1 MDVGRSVPRY
11 EEIVLLYPGSIKLR
25 SHLTE
30 YYIVVVDLCRYLY
43 NFMQKSAVQ
52 WFASSLD
59 MSYLNSVQTELE
71 RWANSIKDQMTVNE
85 AQESSGFRALT
96 RGLLQSTAQQ
106 QMRATNLRV
115 LNFCSTYNHETVWK
129 QLRKI
134 GNASFFDKQP
144 EYRAWRDGSHPS
156 TLLYRGRLGSG
167 KSVLLANIVDDLSI
181 TTQKERPLVVYFFCR
196 HDVPESLQAR
206 TIIGS
211 IARQILRTV
220 TDLSVIAQSC
230 EDTPSTGD
238 TEKVLDIL
246 LRGFSFSAK
255 IYLVLD
261 GLDECAVTDK
271 VTLVPA
277 LQKIQEKMNISVCAS
292 FRDEPNNGL
301 QAIAQQLLDAQIVC
315 IPKNNPDIAA
325 FIEADLERCLQQERL
340 NIRDPTLISK
350 IQDALLEGSQG
361 MFLWVTLQIQ
371 SLCSMN
377 TDHAIQEALSD
388 LPKDLSETYVRVL
401 HKSGGS
407 EPALQAKILQ
417 LVLAAQR
424 PLTTDE
430 LLEALSVTPG
440 DATWD
445 PSKVL
450 NNIYSALGHCGCL
463 LVTDEEEFTVRVVHR
478 SVTQFLLNEL
488 DDAKHVKF
496 SLDEAQRRLADIIV
510 TYLGYG
516 VFGTEL
522 SRAKVLPM
530 AAQSAPSA
538 IVKSTLGSSS
548 VPRDLALKLLR
559 ARRQSKLDMSRVFAE
574 VRGAV
579 RSEPQLVF
587 RFYDYAKK
595 YWQDHI
601 WHVSGNDAKIF
612 NLSYKLI
619 HDRAIEFSN
628 LDCEGWKR
636 FQRSAENGNASIL
649 ALLIQTGRIA
659 TNTRDIY
666 GYTPLLSAATNGYK
680 HTVKILLDIG
690 GVDVEAK
697 RDGTGSS
704 RLHTS
709 LMMASEYGHKDTV
722 ELLLSSK
729 ADVEARNPDGQ
740 TSLIIAAL
748 KGHKD
753 TVEALL
759 STADVEAKSKLG
771 YTALM
776 QAAVYGHTDIV
787 ELLINV
793 GKADVDARDNID
805 YTPLM
810 LAARSGHEEI
820 VARLLGTA
828 DIEGKNI
835 TGWTPLIVAA
845 AEGHTATVKLLLS
858 KANVEARN
866 DSEATALIEAARKGK
881 TETVKVLL
889 EVGKANVEARSDR
902 EATALTEAARNGKT
916 ETVKVLLEVGKANA
930 EHEDDSGW
938 TPLMYAEKNDDKEA
952 AQVLRSYIDKQ
963 TRMSSGEN

>member
-1 MDVGRSVPRY
+1 MFYLPSPQPLTEVLQSIVNLSTHLEKLSNLFMDVGRSVPRY
-11 EEIVLLYPGSIKLR
+11 EEIILLYPGSKKLQ

-43 NFMQKSAVQ
+43 KFVQKTTVQ
-52 WFASSLD
+52 WFASSLN
-59 MSYLNSVQTELE
+59 MSYLDSVQTDLE

-96 RGLLQSTAQQ
+96 RGMLQSTAQQ
-106 QMRATNLRV
+106 QLHATNLRV
-115 LNFCSTYNHETVWK
+115 LNFCSTYDHEIGWK

-134 GNASFFDKQP
+134 GNASFFEKQP
-144 EYRAWRDGSHPS
+144 EYREWRDGLHTS
-156 TLLYRGRLGSG
+156 TLLYRGKLGSG
-167 KSVLLANIVDDLSI
+167 KSVLLANIVDDLI

-211 IARQILRTV
+211 IARQILRTIA
-220 TDLSVIAQSC
+220 DLSVIAQSC
-230 EDTPSTGD
+230 EDTHSTGD
-238 TEKVLDIL
+238 TEKVLDVL
-246 LRGFSFSAK
+246 LRGFSSSAK
-255 IYLVLD
+255 VYLVLD
-261 GLDECAVTDK
+261 GLDECALTERA
-271 VTLVPA
+271 TLVPA
-277 LQKIQEKMNISVCAS
+277 LQKIQEKMSISVCAS
-292 FRDEPNNGL
+292 FREEPNSGL
-301 QAIAQQLLDAQIVC
+301 QAIAQQLLDVHVVC

-388 LPKDLSETYVRVL
+388 LPKDLSETYARVL
-401 HKSGGS
+401 HKSGS
-407 EPALQAKILQ
+407 SQPALQAKVLQ

-450 NNIYSALGHCGCL
+450 NNIYPALGYCGCL

-538 IVKSTLGSSS
+538 IVKSALGSSS
-548 VPRDLALKLLR
+548 VSRDLALKLLR
-559 ARRQSKLDMSRVFAE
+559 ARRQSKLDVGKLFAE

-601 WHVSGNDAKIF
+601 WHVSGNDARIF
-612 NLSYKLI
+612 NLSSKLI
-619 HDRAIEFSN
+619 HDRAFGFSS
-628 LDCEGWKR
+628 LDIEGWKR
-636 FQRSAENGNASIL
+636 FQRSAEKGNESIL

-666 GYTPLLSAATNGYK
+666 GWTPLLSAATNGYK

-690 GVDVEAK
+690 GIDIETK

-729 ADVEARNPDGQ
+729 ADVEARNPDGE
-740 TSLIIAAL
+740 TSLIMAASR
-748 KGHKD
+748 GHKD

-759 STADVEAKSKLG
+759 STADVEAKSKFRG
-771 YTALM
+771 TALVT
-776 QAAVYGHTDIV
+776 AASNGHTDV
-787 ELLINV
+787 VKLLISV
-793 GKADVDARDNID
+793 GKAAIEATD
-805 YTPLM
+805 
-810 LAARSGHEEI
+810 I
-820 VARLLGTA
+820 VG
-828 DIEGKNI
+828 
-835 TGWTPLIVAA
+835 
-845 AEGHTATVKLLLS
+845 
-858 KANVEARN
+858 
-866 DSEATALIEAARKGK
+866 ATALIEAARHGHKDTVKFLLDVANVEAENKSGETPLIAAATLGYK
-881 TETVKVLL
+881 ETVEVLL
-889 EVGKANVEARSDR
+889 GVANVEARTDR
-902 EATALTEAARNGKT
+902 GATALTRAARWGQT
-916 ETVKVLLEVGKANA
+916 EVVKVLIEVGKAKV
-930 EHEDDSGW
+930 EPEDEDGW
-938 TPLMYAEKNDDKEA
+938 TPLMYAEKYDEKET

-963 TRMSSGEN
+963 THTSSGGN

>member
-11 EEIVLLYPGSIKLR
+11 EEIMLLYPRSTKLR
-25 SHLTE
+25 SQLTE

-43 NFMQKSAVQ
+43 KFGQKPTVQ
-52 WFASSLD
+52 WFASSLN
-59 MSYLNSVQTELE
+59 MSYLNNVQTELE

-85 AQESSGFRALT
+85 AQENSGFRALT
-96 RGLLQSTAQQ
+96 RGLLRSTAQQ
-106 QMRATNLRV
+106 QIHATNLRV
-115 LNFCSTYNHETVWK
+115 LHSCSTYDHETVWK

-134 GNASFFDKQP
+134 GNTSFFEKQL
-144 EYRAWRDGSHPS
+144 EYREWKDGSHPS
-156 TLLYRGRLGSG
+156 TLLYRGKLGSG

-196 HDVPESLQAR
+196 HDVPESLLAR

-220 TDLSVIAQSC
+220 TDLSIIAQSC
-230 EDTPSTGD
+230 EETHSTGD

-246 LRGFSFSAK
+246 LRGFFSSAK

-261 GLDECAVTDK
+261 GLDECAFMDK
-271 VTLVPA
+271 VILVSA

-292 FRDEPNNGL
+292 FREEPNNGL
-301 QAIAQQLLDAQIVC
+301 QAIAEQLLDAHIVC

-325 FIEADLERCLQQERL
+325 FIEADLERCLRQGQL

-361 MFLWVTLQIQ
+361 MFLWVALQIQ

-388 LPKDLSETYVRVL
+388 LPKDLSETYARVL
-401 HKSGGS
+401 HKSGS
-407 EPALQAKILQ
+407 SDPALQAKTLQ
-417 LVLAAQR
+417 LVLAARR

-430 LLEALSVTPG
+430 LLEALSVVPG

-450 NNIYSALGHCGCL
+450 NNIYSALGYCGCL
-463 LVTDEEEFTVRVVHR
+463 LITDEEEFTVRVVHR
-478 SVTQFLLNEL
+478 SVTQYLLNET
-488 DDAKHVKF
+488 DNAKHIKF

-522 SRAKVLPM
+522 SKARVLPL
-530 AAQSAPSA
+530 AARSAPSA
-538 IVKSTLGSSS
+538 IVQSALGSSS
-548 VPRDLALKLLR
+548 ASRDLALKLLK
-559 ARRQSKLDMSRVFAE
+559 ARRQSKFDLSRVVAE

-579 RSEPQLVF
+579 ESKPQLVF

-601 WHVSGNDAKIF
+601 WHVSGKDAKIL
-612 NLSYKLI
+612 NLSSKLI
-619 HDRAIEFSN
+619 HDRAFEFGS
-628 LDCEGWKR
+628 LDSEWKC

-649 ALLIQTGRIA
+649 VLLIQAGRIA
-659 TNTRDIY
+659 TNTRDNY
-666 GYTPLLSAATNGYK
+666 GYTPLLLAATNGYK
-680 HTVKILLDIG
+680 HTVKILLEIG
-690 GVDVEAK
+690 GTDVEAK
-697 RDGTGSS
+697 RDGTGPN
-704 RLHTS
+704 RLHTP
-709 LMMASEYGHKDTV
+709 LMYASEKGHKEIV
-722 ELLLSSK
+722 EMLLSSK
-729 ADVEARNPDGQ
+729 ANAEARDPDGQ
-740 TSLIIAAL
+740 TSLIIAASN
-748 KGHKD
+748 GYKD

-771 YTALM
+771 CTALM
-776 QAAVYGHTDIV
+776 QAASYGHADIV

-793 GKADVDARDNID
+793 GKADIEAKNNSD

-810 LAARSGHEEI
+810 LAARSGHEEV
-820 VARLLGTA
+820 VARLLGRA
-828 DIEGKNI
+828 DIEAKST
-835 TGWTPLIVAA
+835 TGWTPLIIAA

-866 DSEATALIEAARKGK
+866 DSEATALTEAARKGK
-881 TETVKVLL
+881 TETVKL
-889 EVGKANVEARSDR
+889 
-902 EATALTEAARNGKT
+902 
-916 ETVKVLLEVGKANA
+916 LLEVGKANA
-930 EHEDDSGW
+930 DPKGDYGW
-938 TPLMYAEKNDDKEA
+938 TPLMYAEKNDDQET
-952 AQVLRSYIDKQ
+952 AQLLRSYIDQ
-963 TRMSSGEN
+963 QARMSSCGN

>member
-1 MDVGRSVPRY
+1 VNFSTHLEKLSNLFMDVGRSVPRY

-43 NFMQKSAVQ
+43 TFMQKSAVQ

-71 RWANSIKDQMTVNE
+71 RWANSIKDQMTVSE

-115 LNFCSTYNHETVWK
+115 LNFCSTYDHETAWK

-144 EYRAWRDGSHPS
+144 EYQAWRVGSHPS

-238 TEKVLDIL
+238 TEKVLDAL

-261 GLDECAVTDK
+261 GLDECAFTDK
-271 VTLVPA
+271 VTLVPT

-388 LPKDLSETYVRVL
+388 LPKDLSETYARVL
-401 HKSGGS
+401 HKSGS
-407 EPALQAKILQ
+407 SDPALQAKILQ

-478 SVTQFLLNEL
+478 SVPQFLLNEL
-488 DDAKHVKF
+488 GDTKHIKF

-595 YWQDHI
+595 YWHHHI

-612 NLSYKLI
+612 NLSSKLI
-619 HDRAIEFSN
+619 HDRAFEFSN
-628 LDCEGWKR
+628 LDIEGWKR

-649 ALLIQTGRIA
+649 VLLIQVGRIA
-659 TNTRDIY
+659 INTRTSY
-666 GYTPLLSAATNGYK
+666 GFTPLLSAATNGYK

-697 RDGTGSS
+697 TDGTGPS
-704 RLHTS
+704 RLHTP
-709 LMMASEYGHKDTV
+709 LMMASDEGHKDIV
-722 ELLLSSK
+722 EMLLSSK
-729 ADVEARNPDGQ
+729 ADVEAKDPDGQ
-740 TSLIIAAL
+740 TSLIIAASN
-748 KGHKD
+748 GHKD

-771 YTALM
+771 CTALM
-776 QAAVYGHTDIV
+776 QAARYGHADIV

-793 GKADVDARDNID
+793 GKADVEAKDNAGF
-805 YTPLM
+805 TALM
-810 LAARSGHEEI
+810 VAAQSGQEEI
-820 VARLLGTA
+820 VARLLGRA
-828 DIEGKNI
+828 DIEAKDM
-835 TGWTPLIVAA
+835 TGWTPLMVAA
-845 AEGHTATVKLLLS
+845 AQGHTATVKLLLS

-866 DSEATALIEAARKGK
+866 DSEATALTEAARAGR
-881 TETVKVLL
+881 TETVKL
-889 EVGKANVEARSDR
+889 
-902 EATALTEAARNGKT
+902 
-916 ETVKVLLEVGKANA
+916 LLEVGKANA
-930 EHEDDSGW
+930 DPKGDYGW
-938 TPLMYAEKNDDKEA
+938 TPLLYAEKNDDKEA
-952 AQVLRSYIDKQ
+952 VQVLRSYIDKQ
-963 TRMSSGEN
+963 TRISSGGN

>member
-1 MDVGRSVPRY
+1 
-11 EEIVLLYPGSIKLR
+11 
-25 SHLTE
+25 
-30 YYIVVVDLCRYLY
+30 
-43 NFMQKSAVQ
+43 
-52 WFASSLD
+52 
-59 MSYLNSVQTELE
+59 MSYLKGVQTELE
-71 RWANSIKDQMTVNE
+71 RWANSIKEQMTVNE
-85 AQESSGFRALT
+85 AQENSGFRALT

-106 QMRATNLRV
+106 QIHATNLRV
-115 LNFCSTYNHETVWK
+115 LNSCSTYDHETVWK

-134 GNASFFDKQP
+134 GNASFFEKQLG
-144 EYRAWRDGSHPS
+144 YREWRDGSHPS
-156 TLLYRGRLGSG
+156 TLLYRGKLGSG

-181 TTQKERPLVVYFFCR
+181 ATQKERPLVVYFFCR

-220 TDLSVIAQSC
+220 ADLSVIAQSC
-230 EDTPSTGD
+230 EETHSTGD

-246 LRGFSFSAK
+246 LRGFSSSAK

-261 GLDECAVTDK
+261 GLDECALMDK
-271 VTLVPA
+271 AILVPA
-277 LQKIQEKMNISVCAS
+277 LQKIQEKMSISVCAS
-292 FRDEPNNGL
+292 FREEPNNGL
-301 QAIAQQLLDAQIVC
+301 QAIAEQLLDAHIVC
-315 IPKNNPDIAA
+315 IPKNNPDIEA
-325 FIEADLERCLQQERL
+325 FIEADLERCLRQGRL

-377 TDHAIQEALSD
+377 TDYAIQEALSD
-388 LPKDLSETYVRVL
+388 LPKDLSETYARVL
-401 HKSGGS
+401 HRSGS
-407 EPALQAKILQ
+407 SDPALQAKILQ

-430 LLEALSVTPG
+430 LLEALSVIPG

-450 NNIYSALGHCGCL
+450 NNIYSALAYCGCL
-463 LVTDEEEFTVRVVHR
+463 LITDEEEFTVRVVHR
-478 SVTQFLLNEL
+478 SVTQYLLNET
-488 DDAKHVKF
+488 DNAKHIKF

-522 SRAKVLPM
+522 SRAKVLPL
-530 AAQSAPSA
+530 AARSAPSA

-548 VPRDLALKLLR
+548 ASRDLALKLLK
-559 ARRQSKLDMSRVFAE
+559 ARRQSKFDLSRVVAE

-579 RSEPQLVF
+579 ESKPQLVF

-601 WHVSGNDAKIF
+601 WHVSGNNAKIF
-612 NLSYKLI
+612 NLSSKLI
-619 HDRAIEFSN
+619 HDRAFDFGS
-628 LDCEGWKR
+628 LDREGWKR

-649 ALLIQTGRIA
+649 VLLIQEGRIA
-659 TNTRDIY
+659 INARNSF
-666 GYTPLLSAATNGYK
+666 GSTPLLLAATNGYK

-690 GVDVEAK
+690 GIDVEAK
-697 RDGTGSS
+697 RGGTGSY
-704 RLHTS
+704 RLHTP
-709 LMMASEYGHKDTV
+709 LIDASEKGHKDIV
-722 ELLLSSK
+722 EMLLSSK

-740 TSLIIAAL
+740 TSLIIAASN
-748 KGHKD
+748 GDED
-753 TVEALL
+753 TVKALL

-776 QAAVYGHTDIV
+776 EAAIYGHADMV

-793 GKADVDARDNID
+793 GKADVEARSNSD

-810 LAARSGHEEI
+810 VAARSGREEI
-820 VARLLGTA
+820 VARLLGRA
-828 DIEGKNI
+828 DIEAKST
-835 TGWTPLIVAA
+835 TGWTPLMIAA
-845 AEGHTATVKLLLS
+845 AEGHTAIVKLLLS

-866 DSEATALIEAARKGK
+866 DSEATALAEAARTGR
-881 TETVKVLL
+881 TETVKLLL
-889 EVGKANVEARSDR
+889 EVGKA
-902 EATALTEAARNGKT
+902 TADPKDIYEL
-916 ETVKVLLEVGKANA
+916 
-930 EHEDDSGW
+930 
-938 TPLMYAEKNDDKEA
+938 TPLMYAEKNDDQET
-952 AQVLRSYIDKQ
+952 AQLLRSYIDQQ
-963 TRMSSGEN
+963 TRMSSCGN